1 MKSGI
6 PEKIYCGL
14 PRELSYEKLLTWSVT
29 GEPYRRFNSRLG
41 FELGLREMI
50 KSRGQVGI
58 KGAAKGKGGV
68 AGELGCEKLLVWA
81 MTGAP
86 CPGFGQGK

>member
-1 MKSGI
+1 
-6 PEKIYCGL
+6 
-14 PRELSYEKLLTWSVT
+14 
-29 GEPYRRFNSRLG
+29 
-41 FELGLREMI
+41 MI

-68 AGELGCEKLLVWA
+68 AGELGCEKRLVWA

-86 CPGFGQGK
+86 CPRFGQGKLGLARQLGYGFWGNFFLSHAWVVLV